1 MRIANLA
8 GRLVLVDTEPIDVWQ
23 ASQGQFGP
31 SPASVF
37 DQWSAFKSWAEAN
50 YPSGSSD
57 TEPAWLTGPEVGAP
71 SPRPRQ
77 VYAVG
82 LNYAEHARESG
93 FELPTS
99 PVVFTKFPSCIA
111 GANQELD
118 LPHGNVDWEVELV
131 VVIGAH
137 AHRISEEQS
146 WGVIAGL
153 TVGQDLSERVLQ
165 RSGPAP
171 QFGMAKSFPG
181 FGPTGPVLVTPD
193 EFSDPDDL
201 EIGCTLNGETM
212 QRDRTS
218 GMVFPV
224 PALVSW
230 LSQITPLFPG
240 DLIFTGTPSGIGM
253 SRTPPRFLQPG
264 DHLVSWVDGIGSI
277 NQRATQSA
285 DVAPLALAGAL
296 QPLDAR

>member
-8 GRLVLVDTEPIDVWQ
+8 GRLVLVDTEPIDVWT
-23 ASQGQFGP
+23 ASQGRFGP
-31 SPASVF
+31 SPTSVF
-37 DQWSAFKSWAEAN
+37 EQWSEFKTWAADA
-50 YPSGSSD
+50 YPSGPSD
-57 TEPAWLTGPEVGAP
+57 TEPSWLCGPDVGAP
-71 SPRPRQ
+71 SPTPRQ
-77 VYAVG
+77 VYAIG
-82 LNYAEHARESG
+82 LNYVEHARESG

-111 GANQELD
+111 GPNQELD
-118 LPHGNVDWEVELV
+118 LPHGNVDWEIELV

-137 AHRISEEQS
+137 AHRIDEDQA
-146 WGVIAGL
+146 WGLIAGL

-171 QFGMAKSFPG
+171 QFGMAKSYPG

-193 EFSDPDDL
+193 EFPDPDDL
-201 EIGCTLNGETM
+201 EIGCMLNGETM

-240 DLIFTGTPSGIGM
+240 DLIFTGTPCGIGM
-253 SRTPPRFLQPG
+253 SRTPPRFLRPG
-264 DHLVSWVDGIGSI
+264 DHLVSSVEGIGSI
-277 NQRATQSA
+277 RQRVVQSA
-285 DVAPLALAGAL
+285 DVAPLVISGASR
-296 QPLDAR
+296 DAQ